1 MSEKIEL
8 EEVTLRVPKL
18 VMDFLRKYEK
28 SLQEGVVQG
37 YLERN
42 IVACVRADIDALTV
56 FVPDAEDVI
65 EQHNLAPVFKAVLK
79 H

>member
-1 MSEKIEL
+1 MSEELEL

-18 VMDFLRKYEK
+18 LMDFLRKHEK
-28 SLQEGVVQG
+28 YLDEGLVQG

-65 EQHNLAPVFKAVLK
+65 EQHNLGPVFKAVLER
-79 H
+79 